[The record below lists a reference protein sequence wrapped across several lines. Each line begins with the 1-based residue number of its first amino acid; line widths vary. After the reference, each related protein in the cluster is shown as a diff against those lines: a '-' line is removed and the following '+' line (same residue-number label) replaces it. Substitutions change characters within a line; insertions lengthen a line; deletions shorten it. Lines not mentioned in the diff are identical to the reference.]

1 MNIEEK
7 LCVGLYLGLFLVEVS
22 MLGRLG
28 VHRKCCQK
36 MTWEEMAIVGSID
49 FVAWKFPNPWHG
61 EEWTV

>member
-1 MNIEEK
+1 
-7 LCVGLYLGLFLVEVS
+7 

-61 EEWTV
+61 EECTV